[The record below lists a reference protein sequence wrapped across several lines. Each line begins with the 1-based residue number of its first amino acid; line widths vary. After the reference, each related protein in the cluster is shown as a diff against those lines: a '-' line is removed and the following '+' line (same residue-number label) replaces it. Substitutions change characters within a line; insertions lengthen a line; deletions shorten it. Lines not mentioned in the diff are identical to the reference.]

1 MTATSGGEAAGGRR
15 SVVAKMPGGVA
26 VGKCRVMWG
35 LEVGVPGRE
44 AMGEHWEYVREL
56 SSWLIGFRKT
66 ISLYGKFIYI

>member
-1 MTATSGGEAAGGRR
+1 
-15 SVVAKMPGGVA
+15 MPDEEL

-56 SSWLIGFRKT
+56 SPWLIGLRKT
-66 ISLYGKFIYI
+66 NILPRK